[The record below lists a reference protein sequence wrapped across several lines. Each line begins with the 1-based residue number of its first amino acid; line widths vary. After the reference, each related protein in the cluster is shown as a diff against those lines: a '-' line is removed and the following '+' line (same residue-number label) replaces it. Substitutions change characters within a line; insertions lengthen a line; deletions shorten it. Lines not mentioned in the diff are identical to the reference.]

1 MDTHSNPKKAKSMQS
16 KLTDVQIIQRN
27 NDLALVQWTNHHNI
41 LQRSWVAE
49 RLLVDVA
56 GHSARVANPEQGLPY
71 GVEFWR
77 MIGEI
82 KISSK
87 DVDRELKQR
96 GIWTLADLRA
106 RPNEVVGALVAAHG
120 VDLATIFQA
129 AIRYEKELK
138 KED

>member
-1 MDTHSNPKKAKSMQS
+1 MPSPKKELTEVKS
-16 KLTDVQIIQRN
+16 KTVDVQIIQRN
-27 NDLALVQWTNHHNI
+27 NDLALCQWTNAHGI

-49 RLLVDVA
+49 RLLIDVA
-56 GHSARVANPEQGLPY
+56 GHSAKATNPEQGLPY

-82 KISSK
+82 KISAK

-106 RPNEVVGALVAAHG
+106 RPNEVVGALIAAHG

-129 AIRYEKELK
+129 ANAYEKELK
-138 KED
+138 KEV